1 MGALK
6 GMLMDEADNILSVT
20 AEKLM
25 GGDITE
31 DDALEILDTNLETL
45 GSLGFE
51 DNIPDYLATD
61 ILDDFKSAACG
72 DRSKLLNYFIDRR
85 LKSLTEQIGEF

>member
-45 GSLGFE
+45 GCLGF
-51 DNIPDYLATD
+51 
-61 ILDDFKSAACG
+61 DD
-72 DRSKLLNYFIDRR
+72 
-85 LKSLTEQIGEF
+85 

>member
-45 GSLGFE
+45 GCLGFE
-51 DNIPDYLATD
+51 DKYDALAVV
-61 ILDDFKSAACG
+61 
-72 DRSKLLNYFIDRR
+72 YQM
-85 LKSLTEQIGEF
+85 TEQLYKERI

>member
-45 GSLGFE
+45 GCLDFE
-51 DNIPDYLATD
+51 DKYDALAVVYQITD
-61 ILDDFKSAACG
+61 
-72 DRSKLLNYFIDRR
+72 
-85 LKSLTEQIGEF
+85 QIYKQEF